1 MLHMEYWSFSRV
13 AVDRFVTCRGL
24 GVTVARRRRSVVL
37 IPARHQQFTA
47 ARVLTSCRDR

>member
-37 IPARHQQFTA
+37 IPADINNSLQRG
-47 ARVLTSCRDR
+47 C